1 MNNHQIF
8 RDLYQPL
15 QPGAGNGCSAGS
27 HYREFLPSAPL
38 QPYVHCYWLL
48 QSETALPSP
57 FACRFVPDGCVEI
70 FIDCK
75 AFAGLFIIGITD
87 KPAIVSLNGRMEY
100 FGVRFM
106 PGGIH
111 AFFPLHLREITNKI
125 ISCQALWGN
134 RFREFELAL
143 FSAASTRERIN
154 RAEAFLTRRL
164 LENNRHPDARLLAAL
179 EKIYHQRGQIPV
191 EKSLSAVMSPRQ
203 LRRFF
208 DTYIGFSPKTF
219 SRIVRFQSV
228 LAALRREPQND
239 LLSLSFDFGYYD
251 QAHFIHEFK
260 EFYGLP
266 PASVNGRRE

>member
-1 MNNHQIF
+1 MKNHQLF
-8 RDLYQPL
+8 RDLYRPL
-15 QPGAGNGCSAGS
+15 QPGAGNGSSNGTC
-27 HYREFLPSAPL
+27 YREFLPSVLL
-38 QPYVHCYWLL
+38 QPYVHCYWRMR
-48 QSETALPSP
+48 SEAALPSP
-57 FACRFVPDGCVEI
+57 LALRFVPDGCAEI
-70 FIDCK
+70 LINCK

-87 KPAIVSLNGRMEY
+87 KPTTVSLNGRMEY

-111 AFFPLHLREITNKI
+111 AFFPLHLRDITNKI
-125 ISCQALWGN
+125 IPCRELWGN
-134 RFREFELAL
+134 RWREFELAL
-143 FSAASTRERIN
+143 FSAASTPERIN

-164 LENNRHPDARLLAAL
+164 LENNRDPDARLLSSL
-179 EKIYHQRGQIPV
+179 EKIYRQRGRIPV
-191 EKSLSAVMSPRQ
+191 EKSLSEGMSPRQ

-228 LAALRREPQND
+228 LAAMRRDPQND
-239 LLSLSFDFGYYD
+239 WNSLCFDFGYYD

-266 PASVNGRRE
+266 PTSVNGRRE